1 MKVTVKA
8 VVNKKR
14 EKLYFLLTI
23 LTLCNS
29 SNSAPSTPVEE
40 SAGCATPATPCFSP
54 GLPLHC
60 VFVSVKQSTP
70 PALILSHLECPS
82 GDRCGGGETPH
93 RHKLLKDRMTVI
105 LLMLTPKAMDINI
118 VALASQSGGC
128 FLLCFFV

>member
-1 MKVTVKA
+1 MQLQQLGTFHSSGGV
-8 VVNKKR
+8 R
-14 EKLYFLLTI
+14 R
-23 LTLCNS
+23 LCNS
-29 SNSAPSTPVEE
+29 SNTVLLTWIASS
-40 SAGCATPATPCFSP
+40 
-54 GLPLHC
+54 LC
-60 VFVSVKQSTP
+60 VCICEAKHP